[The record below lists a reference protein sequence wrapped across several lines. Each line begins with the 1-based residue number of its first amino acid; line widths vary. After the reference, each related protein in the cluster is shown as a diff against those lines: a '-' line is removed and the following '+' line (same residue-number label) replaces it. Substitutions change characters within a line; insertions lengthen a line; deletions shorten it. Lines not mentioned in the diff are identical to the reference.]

1 MNREMKAFHPIYNN
15 MAFPDSP
22 NRPGRT
28 VTATC
33 TRVSRESIVIADPE
47 KKGKFRRLTVRE
59 RACLQSFPFTYQFYG
74 DSHSQ
79 KLKMVGNA
87 VPPLLTFHIAHAMLG
102 THPDAMPKPSIAV
115 GAFSLP
121 SLLPKNTPPDS
132 VGESYPKTR
141 RFRAALPHLRF
152 KSGVRFELANSFQE
166 RKPAWNVSFYFGN
179 SKNIQQLPLNE
190 SLEREIAERGVYLP
204 QEFIRPIAEK
214 LSLTSASKLQDIWN
228 RRVAIGLHPYEIVDE
243 IGNIAEK
250 TIQWLAETAIP
261 SKAILCDLLQDR
273 SAAPGLPKLLKVSD
287 AVLAGC
293 LVGCAWN
300 RRLAD
305 VDFNLEPDNAFI

>member
-1 MNREMKAFHPIYNN
+1 
-15 MAFPDSP
+15 
-22 NRPGRT
+22 
-28 VTATC
+28 
-33 TRVSRESIVIADPE
+33 
-47 KKGKFRRLTVRE
+47 
-59 RACLQSFPFTYQFYG
+59 
-74 DSHSQ
+74 
-79 KLKMVGNA
+79 
-87 VPPLLTFHIAHAMLG
+87 
-102 THPDAMPKPSIAV
+102 
-115 GAFSLP
+115 
-121 SLLPKNTPPDS
+121 
-132 VGESYPKTR
+132 
-141 RFRAALPHLRF
+141 
-152 KSGVRFELANSFQE
+152 
-166 RKPAWNVSFYFGN
+166 VSFYFGN

-190 SLEREIAERGVYLP
+190 SLEREIAERGVHLP

-214 LSLTSASKLQDIWN
+214 LSQTSASKLQNIWN

-300 RRLAD
+300 RRLAE
-305 VDFNLEPDNAFI
+305 VDFNLAPENAFI